1 MKTLFRILLFLCF
14 AVCVSSAARAETP
27 VDPKPLE
34 AMLDKALAG
43 YNAGNHTAF
52 YADYAKSMA
61 GIATEAVFNSMYRGM
76 YLPTYGKYISRTPI
90 KAETV
95 LLGDLPLLVYS
106 AEFEKNKKVK
116 ISVNFTKEDGAFKIM
131 QIQFAGM

>member
-1 MKTLFRILLFLCF
+1 MKTFLQILLIFCVAAC
-14 AVCVSSAARAETP
+14 AVPSVRAEDA

-43 YNAGNHTAF
+43 YNADDYKAF

-61 GIATEAVFNSMYRGM
+61 SITTELVFNSMYRGM
-76 YLPTYGKYISRTPI
+76 YSSSYGKYVSRTPI

-95 LLGDLPLLVYS
+95 LLGDTPLLVYA

-131 QIQFAGM
+131 QIQFAPL